1 MLNGFPVDAAFGP
14 GPHEAVRRILNL
26 HGDFVADTEREK
38 HALTFNPGGFLR
50 RIR

>member
-1 MLNGFPVDAAFGP
+1 MLNGFPVDAAYGP

-38 HALTFNPGGFLR
+38 YSLSFNTGGFLR